1 VTHNVSR
8 AIRIGRAN
16 PALFTVV
23 SAALLSI
30 GAAVSLNAAEDSFIG
45 RLHNISTVASTVPQ
59 NGDQNP
65 YGVAIVPRTTGSLVA
80 GNVLVS
86 NFNNNGAN
94 GGEQGTGS
102 TIVQIAPNGKV
113 NLFAEIKAASL
124 RGACPGGVGLTTA
137 LVALRSGWVIVGS
150 LPTADG
156 TSATAKAGCLIVLNH
171 SGQVVETLSGGAIN
185 GPWDMTALDLG
196 NAAVLFVTNILDGT
210 VAANG
215 RVVNNG
221 VVVRILLAIQ
231 DEDEDEDEGGSGI
244 PHEVSRMTIASGL
257 GQRTDPSALVIG
269 PTGLGLGNDGTLYVA
284 DTLASR
290 IAAIPAALFRVNSAG
305 TGQTVS
311 VGGSLKGPLGLA
323 IAENGD
329 ILTVNGGDG
338 NMVETT
344 PKGAQ
349 VAVKEVDTTGTG
361 GGTLFGLAVTPHS
374 VYFVNDGNNT
384 LNVLH

>member
-1 VTHNVSR
+1 
-8 AIRIGRAN
+8 
-16 PALFTVV
+16 LFTVV

-30 GAAVSLNAAEDSFIG
+30 GAAVSMNAAEDSFIG
-45 RLHNISTVASTVPQ
+45 RLHSISTVASTVPK

-124 RGACPGGVGLTTA
+124 PGACPGGVGLTTA

-156 TSATAKAGCLIVLNH
+156 TSATTKAGCLIVLNH
-171 SGQVVETLSGGAIN
+171 WGRVVETLSGGAIN

-215 RVVNNG
+215 QVVNNG
-221 VVVRILLAIQ
+221 VIVRILLAIQ

-244 PHEVSRMTIASGL
+244 PHEVSRMTIASGF

-290 IAAIPAALFRVNSAG
+290 IAAIPAALFRLNSAG

-311 VGGSLKGPLGLA
+311 TGGSLNGPLGLA

-344 PKGAQ
+344 PRGTQ
-349 VAVKEVDTTGTG
+349 VAVKQVDTTGTG
-361 GGTLFGLAVTPHS
+361 GGTLFGLAVTPHV